1 MVLTVVLVILI
12 YAAAVITVYRR
23 LIPGLPSEFA
33 RLPLLLLVAQ
43 ALVFIGHFLVPQSWT
58 FVYWLFHP
66 DKELNI
72 PSLLSSTQL
81 ALVSG
86 AALAIAWLH
95 SSRPPRQRLYFFAL
109 GLLFLFLAWEEYTE
123 AFKFGAFAFSSSISW
138 HTFSWTIGIVFAAL
152 TAWAA
157 LRSSRS
163 ARSWHLCFLA
173 GFALVGVAGIV
184 IDDVQLDCAG
194 SIFAGADGCLKRYIL
209 DESME
214 FLGAWLALVGLLGH
228 FTALRPPL
236 SLWLRR
242 LLQLLPL
249 FWVAALIH
257 RPVFLT
263 LEGRFSAQPA
273 SVQFESSTLKHGIH
287 LNGYRIER
295 NDGAVALELITY
307 AKRNAHFDRGFSA
320 HLVDQVSAKSVASGD
335 KFWAPE
341 AGAKFGP
348 GSLRAYRSRIE
359 MEIPP
364 ESATN
369 RALWL
374 ALTLWERLELDRFW
388 GPRLPPSRQGTRWL
402 DVLKTLVCY
411 QLIDPGS
418 EWRLHRHWYQHSA
431 MADLLGSPVAVVGA
445 LLWIRRDMR
454 HDIAELRRD
463 LTAQI
468 AAVNTRIDNI
478 LLADR
483 KTP

>member
-374 ALTLWERLELDRFW
+374 ALTLWREEDGKFVGQSVYSSDHQLLSDTQVILGEFVLPSASAP
-388 GPRLPPSRQGTRWL
+388 PRQSCGFVQQWIH
-402 DVLKTLVCY
+402 TL
-411 QLIDPGS
+411 
-418 EWRLHRHWYQHSA
+418 RKR
-431 MADLLGSPVAVVGA
+431 
-445 LLWIRRDMR
+445 
-454 HDIAELRRD
+454 
-463 LTAQI
+463 I
-468 AAVNTRIDNI
+468 AAVCENRRGAAGHIF
-478 LLADR
+478 LGQR
-483 KTP
+483 KREP